1 MDEKVFTE
9 KLADVLGTD
18 DELTPD
24 TELLSIAEWDSTGAI
39 SFISYVGVRRPDIV
53 LTHDMLKSA
62 KTVRDLYA
70 LIGDENA
77 VKD

>member
-1 MDEKVFTE
+1 MDEKIFPE
-9 KLADVLGTD
+9 ELADVLGTD
-18 DELTPD
+18 DELTMN

-62 KTVRDLYA
+62 KTVRDLFNMV
-70 LIGDENA
+70 GG
-77 VKD
+77 V

>member
-1 MDEKVFTE
+1 MDEKIFLE
-9 KLADVLGTD
+9 ELADVLGTD

-24 TELLSIAEWDSTGAI
+24 TELLSSAEWDSTGAI

-62 KTVRDLYA
+62 KVVRDLFN
-70 LIGDENA
+70 IVGG
-77 VKD
+77 K